1 MGKEKKMTKRELIAC
16 IGGIVTL
23 ITICFTVYFWF
34 EGRYA
39 HAGDM
44 VRAMETIKKIEIRLD
59 YKIIEDQLRSVQQRI
74 YTVEDRYC
82 HDKSKPCTEANMPQ
96 TVAEEYR
103 ELKCEKER
111 LQKELDELRKA
122 KK

>member
-1 MGKEKKMTKRELIAC
+1 MTKKELIAA
-16 IGGIVTL
+16 IAGILGL
-23 ITICFTVYFWF
+23 ITICFSVYFYF

-39 HAGDM
+39 HAEDM
-44 VRAMETIKKIEIRLD
+44 LKAMETIKKIEIRLD
-59 YKIIEDQLRSVQQRI
+59 YKITEDQLRSVQQRLYI
-74 YTVEDRYC
+74 IEDRYC

-96 TVAEEYR
+96 TVIEEYR

-111 LQKELDELRKA
+111 LQRELDLLRKN